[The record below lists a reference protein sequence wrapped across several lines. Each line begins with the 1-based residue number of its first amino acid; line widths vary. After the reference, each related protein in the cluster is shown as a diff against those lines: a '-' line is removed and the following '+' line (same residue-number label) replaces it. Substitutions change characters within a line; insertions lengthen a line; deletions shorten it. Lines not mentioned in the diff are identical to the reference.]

1 MIVTK
6 LAKWGNSQGIRI
18 DKETLKALNIDS
30 KEIENQEVKFQM
42 EIENNNIILKP
53 IRKMTKLDKLFEDFD
68 GDPKNYKVSIDWG
81 ESVGKEI
88 W

>member
-1 MIVTK
+1 MVVTQ

-18 DKETLKALNIDS
+18 DKETLKSLNFDS
-30 KEIENQEVKFQM
+30 EEIENQEIKF
-42 EIENNNIILKP
+42 EIEVKDNYIILKP
-53 IRKMTKLDKLFEDFD
+53 IKKTTKLDKLFEDFD
-68 GDPKNYKVSIDWG
+68 GDPKDYKVSIDWG